1 MIVIRAL
8 GGTDVDIDESAV
20 VILGNLH
27 QAVNE
32 DLATAERV
40 LYSHGAPV

>member
-1 MIVIRAL
+1 MIVIGAL
-8 GGTDVDIDESAV
+8 DGTDVHIDESAV
-20 VILGNLH
+20 VILGDLH

-40 LYSHGAPV
+40 LNSHGAQV

>member
-8 GGTDVDIDESAV
+8 GRTDVHIDESAV
-20 VILGNLH
+20 VILAMND
-27 QAVNE
+27 

-40 LYSHGAPV
+40 LNSHGAQV